1 MAYVE
6 IQIHRSFM
14 GNRDEILFKTTAVNM
29 TRNTGMT
36 YPVYAK

>member
-1 MAYVE
+1 MLRFKSTDLLWE
-6 IQIHRSFM
+6 IER
-14 GNRDEILFKTTAVNM
+14 NEILFKTTAVNM